1 MMEKILLLG
10 FFAFS
15 LQASIVAV
23 IDSGTDIQHEALS
36 DQLWKNPLETLN
48 EQDDDGNGYIDDI
61 YGWNFVKKSS
71 SLMDRSQIGTF
82 SDTPYKFFEL
92 QSKSLLGGTLLEEE
106 KQWLADVRKNP
117 TAMKEIQ
124 AFGGFVHGTHVSGI
138 TAISPFNEILSV
150 KLIPTQVKFFTPEG
164 HDREGLR
171 VMLVKKIL
179 SYFAKKQMTTLQEIS
194 RYLAGHQ
201 TRVANGSFG
210 ISTPTVEKMVASFYN
225 VISFLGKPSPEELE
239 EVTAYFFSVLSEGG
253 KEMVDLAPET
263 LFVFAAGNDSLNND
277 VKPCIPANI
286 KESNTITVAATQGRY
301 QLASFSNYGK
311 SKVEIAAPG
320 VAIKSSIPGDEYM
333 RMSGTSQAAPYVSS
347 VAGLIFSINPKLSPA
362 EVKYIL
368 MKTVDYKAFLR
379 NEVSSGGI
387 VNDIRA
393 KEAAHFSLSML
404 VSEATQMARQTIKD
418 NESDI
423 PFRQGISSVP
433 VDILPLPSLFTYE
446 H

>member
-1 MMEKILLLG
+1 MMKKILLLG
-10 FFAFS
+10 FVTFS

-23 IDSGTDIQHEALS
+23 IDSGTDIQHEVLS

-92 QSKSLLGGTLLEEE
+92 QSKSLLGETLLEEE
-106 KQWLADVRKNP
+106 KQWLKDVRKDP
-117 TAMKEIQ
+117 TAIKEIQ

-138 TAISPFNEILSV
+138 TAISPFNKILSV

-164 HDREGLR
+164 HDRGGLR
-171 VMLVKKIL
+171 LMLVKWIL
-179 SYFAKKQMTTLQEIS
+179 SYFGKKQMGTLQEIA
-194 RYLAGHQ
+194 RYLDGHQ

-210 ISTPTVEKMVASFYN
+210 ISSPAVEKMVASIY
-225 VISFLGKPSPEELE
+225 SSLGKPSPEELKE
-239 EVTAYFFSVLSEGG
+239 ATDHFFNVLSREG
-253 KEMVDLAPET
+253 KKMVDLAPQT

-277 VKPCIPANI
+277 VKPCIPANV
-286 KESNTITVAATQGRY
+286 KESNTITVAATQGHY

-320 VAIKSSIPGDEYM
+320 VAIKSSIPGGEYM
-333 RMSGTSQAAPYVSS
+333 RMSGTSQAAPYVSN

-368 MKTVDYKAFLR
+368 MKTVDYKEFLK
-379 NEVSSGGI
+379 NQVSSGGM

-393 KEAAHFSLSML
+393 QEAAHFSLSML

-418 NESDI
+418 DESDI
-423 PFRQGISSVP
+423 PPRQGISSVP
-433 VDILPLPSLFTYE
+433 VDILPLPSLFTYK